1 VIFGIIRS
9 ELKNA
14 NMADYYIEIN
24 DEKEL
29 EHVTKS
35 ISALSPFVNLRKLNL
50 VCCNGITDILV
61 LSTPVNLIKL
71 NLSFCMNITGISVL
85 ASSVSMR
92 YQSRI
97 LKLPRIYYG
106 IPSHEI

>member
-1 VIFGIIRS
+1 MSSVSYHAFKIIKR
-9 ELKNA
+9 ELPYA
-14 NMADYYIEIN
+14 NPGNYYMFIYKM
-24 DEKEL
+24 KEL
-29 EHVTKS
+29 GYVNRNIRYLKCTNIKS

-71 NLSFCMNITGISVL
+71 NISVL

-97 LKLPRIYYG
+97 
-106 IPSHEI
+106 PSHEI